1 MQCPTDGW
9 LGVTLS
15 LLCALG
21 WYLFS
26 IGLTFYNKWLFRS
39 YDLHFPLTVT
49 TCHMVTNFFFAWI
62 CRVIL
67 YRITGKR
74 RPLLS
79 RWHYFKSAFPTGCA
93 SALDIGLSNA
103 SLMYISISL
112 YTMCKSTS
120 IVFLL
125 IFAFMFGIEK
135 PKWSL
140 TAVILSIGVG
150 IALFTYG
157 GDTGF
162 NALGFFMVLTA
173 TVMAGLR
180 YMQTFV

>member
-1 MQCPTDGW
+1 
-9 LGVTLS
+9 
-15 LLCALG
+15 
-21 WYLFS
+21 
-26 IGLTFYNKWLFRS
+26 
-39 YDLHFPLTVT
+39 
-49 TCHMVTNFFFAWI
+49 MVTNFAFAWML
-62 CRVIL
+62 RVL
-67 YRITGKR
+67 AYHITGKR

-79 RWHYFKSAFPTGCA
+79 RWHYFKSAFPTGCS

-125 IFAFMFGIEK
+125 LFAFAFRIEK
-135 PKWSL
+135 PSWLL
-140 TAVILSIGVG
+140 TAVIVSIGIG

-157 GDTGF
+157 GATGF
-162 NALGFFMVLTA
+162 DVLGFFMVMTA

-180 YMQTFV
+180 YVHVDDASQTGIILSFYFEHLFARARVHGSKHFVHVHCPVNSSDGY